1 MNVVRAIVPGLQ
13 PLTFHYRAR
22 FLGHP
27 RLYQAPARMGYPTR
41 LEAELN
47 AWPQPFA

>member
-1 MNVVRAIVPGLQ
+1 MTVVRAIIPGLQ
-13 PLTFHYRAR
+13 PLTFHHRAR

-27 RLYQAPARMGYPTR
+27 RLYEAPVRMGYPAR

>member
-1 MNVVRAIVPGLQ
+1 MTVVRAVVPGLQ

-22 FLGHP
+22 FLGSP
-27 RLYQAPARMGYPTR
+27 RLYEAPARMGYPVR
-41 LEAELN
+41 AEAELN